1 MDYYYVYYP
10 YGNATRYK
18 HATKEAAIAEAKRL
32 AGEQPAR
39 RFEILHCIG
48 FVEAEK
54 PKSVFISLE
63 AEAIQGVVTSEV
75 LDNLL
80 EKFPAPPVPTGYSR
94 WVYRGMGWRQDG
106 VLFSYLE
113 FGDKG
118 WSNPVYGN
126 TVGASTTRYLEA
138 VK

>member
-10 YGNATRYK
+10 YGNAPRYK

-32 AGEQPAR
+32 AEEQPKR

-54 PKSVFISLE
+54 PKSVFTSLE
-63 AEAIQGVVTSEV
+63 EEAIQEVVTSEV

-80 EKFPAPPVPTGYSR
+80 KTFPAPPVPTGYSR
-94 WVYRGMGWRQDG
+94 WVYRGMGWRQNWVMFAFIGPEDTSWNY
-106 VLFSYLE
+106 FH
-113 FGDKG
+113 
-118 WSNPVYGN
+118 YGN
-126 TVGASTTRYLEA
+126 TMGDVNTHYLEA

>member
-10 YGNATRYK
+10 CGNAPRYK

-32 AGEQPAR
+32 AEEQPKR

-54 PKSVFISLE
+54 PKSMFTGLE
-63 AEAIQGVVTSEV
+63 AETIQEVDNSEV
-75 LDNLL
+75 LNNLL
-80 EKFPAPPVPTGYSR
+80 KQYPTPCVPTGYSR
-94 WVYRGMGWRQDG
+94 WVYRGVGWRQDG
-106 VLFSYLE
+106 VLFSFLE
-113 FGDKG
+113 FGDKR
-118 WSNPVYGN
+118 WSDPFYGN
-126 TVGASTTRYLEA
+126 TVGASTTHYLEA